1 MSNVFLPGELIGLF
15 RAERTGRALEEAI
28 CYRAILLGITKA
40 SLNTQS
46 FISEASFQE
55 TARVL
60 AKAALR
66 GRIDWLKGLKEN
78 VVLGG
83 MIPVETRLHK
93 FRDLRMEQKAGRLTR
108 LPKRDAAVL
117 KRQLSHLQ
125 TYLGGIKYMTGLPD
139 IVIIVDQQEEY
150 TALRECITLGIP
162 TICLIDTNCD
172 PDLADISIPANDDAI
187 ASIRLILTK
196 LVFAICSAALAVR
209 SPQTIPTSGQNFF
222 EYVLEFIRDVSK
234 TQIGEEYRPWELIM
248 NPLISAAS
256 VIAAGLAVGLASIG
270 PGVGQGTAAGQ
281 AVEGI
286 ARQPEAEGKIRE
298 ELRGKAIEQLEK
310 ARARLKKVEME
321 ADQFRI
327 NGYSEIEREKMN
339 LINSTY
345 KTLEQLEN
353 YKNETINFE
362 QQKAINE
369 VRQQVFQQALQGA
382 LGTLNSCLNNELHLR
397 TINANIGMFDEIGN
411 IIRERIE
418 QYSREVRVVNTGTVL
433 QVGDGIARI
442 HGLDEVMAGEL
453 VEFEEGTIGIA
464 LNLESNNV
472 GVVLMGDGL
481 MIQEG
486 SSVKATGRIAQI
498 PVSEAYLGRVINALA
513 KPIDGRGEISASEF
527 RLIESPAPGIISR
540 RSVYEPLQTG
550 LIAIDSMIPI
560 GRGQR
565 ELIIGDRQ
573 TGKTAVATD
582 TILNQQGQNVICVY
596 VAIGQKA
603 SSVAQVVTNFQER
616 GAMEYTIVVAET
628 ADSPATLQYLAPYT
642 GAALAEYFMYR
653 ERHTLIIYDDLSKQA
668 QAYRQMSLLLRR
680 PPGREAYPGDVFYL
694 HSRLLERAAKSS
706 SRLGEGS
713 MTALPIVETQSGDVS
728 AYIPTNVISITDG
741 QIFLSADLFNAGIR
755 PAINVGISVS
765 RVGSA
770 AQIKAMKKVAG
781 KLKLELAQF
790 AELEAFAQFAS
801 DLDKA
806 TQNQLARGQRL
817 RELLKQP
824 PIRPSHGGRTEI
836 LSSTKAFTE
845 EAEALLKEA
854 IQEQME
860 RFLLQE

>member
-1 MSNVFLPGELIGLF
+1 N
-15 RAERTGRALEEAI
+15 RKQR
-28 CYRAILLGITKA
+28 ILK
-40 SLNTQS
+40 
-46 FISEASFQE
+46 
-55 TARVL
+55 
-60 AKAALR
+60 
-66 GRIDWLKGLKEN
+66 
-78 VVLGG
+78 
-83 MIPVETRLHK
+83 
-93 FRDLRMEQKAGRLTR
+93 
-108 LPKRDAAVL
+108 
-117 KRQLSHLQ
+117 
-125 TYLGGIKYMTGLPD
+125 
-139 IVIIVDQQEEY
+139 
-150 TALRECITLGIP
+150 
-162 TICLIDTNCD
+162 TIRN
-172 PDLADISIPANDDAI
+172 S
-187 ASIRLILTK
+187 
-196 LVFAICSAALAVR
+196 
-209 SPQTIPTSGQNFF
+209 
-222 EYVLEFIRDVSK
+222 
-234 TQIGEEYRPWELIM
+234 
-248 NPLISAAS
+248 
-256 VIAAGLAVGLASIG
+256 
-270 PGVGQGTAAGQ
+270 
-281 AVEGI
+281 
-286 ARQPEAEGKIRE
+286 E
-298 ELRGKAIEQLEK
+298 ELREGALEQLEK
-310 ARARLKKVEME
+310 ARARLRKVETE
-321 ADQFRI
+321 ADQFRV
-327 NGYSEIEREKMN
+327 NGYSEIEREKLN
-339 LINSTY
+339 LIKSIYT
-345 KTLEQLEN
+345 TLEQLEN
-353 YKNETINFE
+353 YKNETIRFE
-362 QQKAINE
+362 QQRTINQ
-369 VRQQVFQQALQGA
+369 VRQRVFQQALQGA
-382 LGTLNSCLNNELHLR
+382 LGTLNSCLNNELHLH
-397 TINANIGMFDEIGN
+397 EISK

-418 QYSREVRVVNTGTVL
+418 QYNTEVKIVNTGTVL

-442 HGLDEVMAGEL
+442 YGLDEVMAGEL

-513 KPIDGRGEISASEF
+513 KPIDGRGEISSSES

-603 SSVAQVVTNFQER
+603 SSVAQVVTTLQER
-616 GAMEYTIVVAET
+616 GAMEYTIIVAET

-642 GAALAEYFMYR
+642 GAALAEFFMYR
-653 ERHTLIIYDDLSKQA
+653 ERHTLIIYDDPSKQA

-706 SRLGEGS
+706 SQLGEGS

-770 AQIKAMKKVAG
+770 AQIKAMKQVAG

-790 AELEAFAQFAS
+790 SELEAFAQFAS

-817 RELLKQP
+817 RELLKQSQSAP
-824 PIRPSHGGRTEI
+824 LTVEEQIITIYTGTNGYLDSLEI
-836 LSSTKAFTE
+836 GQVRKFLVELRAYLKTNKPQFQEIISSTKTFTG

-860 RFLLQE
+860 IFLLQEQ